1 MTFEEETCGDNV
13 ARGKSGKEVM
23 IWRQGLVIVIKMMVI
38 TYSAGSYY

>member
-23 IWRQGLVIVIKMMVI
+23 EARIGNCYKDDGYNL
-38 TYSAGSYY
+38 